1 MTTADAATG
10 RVLIF
15 APKQIISLI
24 CLNTANLVAKGLLLY
39 HPSLRRNLVT
49 PLEWVDDTD
58 NSQWLEGLVN
68 SHTEGHHMVHNQ
80 TCNNNMVSMGSNPT
94 DNSLMVSNPT
104 LNSLMGSN
112 PTLNSPMGSNL
123 TDNNPNMDNHHL
135 VSSHRMANKE

>member
-1 MTTADAATG
+1 
-10 RVLIF
+10 
-15 APKQIISLI
+15 
-24 CLNTANLVAKGLLLY
+24 
-39 HPSLRRNLVT
+39 
-49 PLEWVDDTD
+49 
-58 NSQWLEGLVN
+58 
-68 SHTEGHHMVHNQ
+68 MVHNQ